1 MRSPF
6 HFIVKPLGGKRYDN
20 IHTYGDTELIISSSQ
35 EDHTTTNRFAK
46 VISTPTHYQ
55 GEIQEGNIL
64 LVHHNVFRKYYDI
77 KGREQSGP
85 SLFKDD
91 IYLIDHDQFFLYN
104 RGDGWEA
111 PGDCCFVS
119 PVKSDDN
126 TLFNHNAEDHN
137 LKPLEGVIVYGNKTL
152 VSMGVEEGDV
162 VSFQPESEYKFT
174 IDGKT
179 LYRMYNRNICVK
191 I

>member
-20 IHTYGDTELIISSSQ
+20 IRRYGDKELIISSSQ
-35 EDHTTTNRFAK
+35 EDHTVSNRLAK
-46 VISTPTHYQ
+46 VMSPPLHYD
-55 GEIQEGNIL
+55 GDIKKGDIL
-64 LVHHNVFRKYYDI
+64 LVHHNVFKKYYDM
-77 KGREQSGP
+77 KGEEQSGP

-91 IYLIDHDQFFLYN
+91 LYLIDHDQFFLYN

-119 PVKSDDN
+119 PVKSDDD
-126 TLFNHNAEDHN
+126 TLFNHNSEDHN
-137 LKPLEGVIVYGNKTL
+137 LKPLEGVVVYGNKTL
-152 VSMGVEEGDV
+152 SSMGVEEGDV
-162 VSFQPESEYKFT
+162 VSFQPESEYKFI
-174 IDGKT
+174 IDDQT